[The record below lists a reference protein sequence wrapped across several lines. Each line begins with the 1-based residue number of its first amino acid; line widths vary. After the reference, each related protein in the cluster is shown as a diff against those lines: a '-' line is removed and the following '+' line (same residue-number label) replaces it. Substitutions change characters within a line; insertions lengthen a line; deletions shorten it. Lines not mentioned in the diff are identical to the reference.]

1 MSIWINSMLDV
12 KNALEVINEVV
23 IIPAAIIIFFL
34 LMYIVFYLRN
44 KDPDII
50 RSKIFLKYEEFKK
63 AFMLFA
69 LFAFV
74 LVIHVSLIYIP
85 HLFLSNNDPLIEDIQ
100 RFFGL
105 TLTLIMITFVFYIY
119 RSMK

>member
-1 MSIWINSMLDV
+1 MLDV
-12 KNALEVINEVV
+12 KNALEIINEVV
-23 IIPAAIIIFFL
+23 IIPAAIIIFSS

-63 AFMLFA
+63 SFMLFA

-74 LVIHVSLIYIP
+74 LIIHVSLIYIP
-85 HLFLSNNDPLIEDIQ
+85 HFFSSEDNPLIEDIQ

-105 TLTLIMITFVFYIY
+105 TLTLIMITFVAYIY
-119 RSMK
+119 RSMR

>member
-1 MSIWINSMLDV
+1 MLDV
-12 KNALEVINEVV
+12 KNALEIINEVV
-23 IIPAAIIIFFL
+23 IIPAAIVIFSL

-63 AFMLFA
+63 VFMLFA

-74 LVIHVSLIYIP
+74 LIIHVSLIYIP
-85 HLFLSNNDPLIEDIQ
+85 HFCSFRDSPLIEDLQ

-105 TLTLIMITFVFYIY
+105 TLTLIMITFVIYIY

>member
-1 MSIWINSMLDV
+1 MLDV
-12 KNALEVINEVV
+12 KNALEIINEVV

-50 RSKIFLKYEEFKK
+50 RSKIFLRYEEFKK

-85 HLFLSNNDPLIEDIQ
+85 HFFLSRADSLIDDIQ
-100 RFFGL
+100 KFFGL
-105 TLTLIMITFVFYIY
+105 TLTVIMITFVFYIY

>member
-1 MSIWINSMLDV
+1 MLDV

-23 IIPAAIIIFFL
+23 VIPAAIIIFFL

-74 LVIHVSLIYIP
+74 LVMHVSLIYIP
-85 HLFLSNNDPLIEDIQ
+85 HFFLFNDNPLIDDIQ

-105 TLTLIMITFVFYIY
+105 TLTLIMITFVSYIY

>member
-1 MSIWINSMLDV
+1 MLDV

-23 IIPAAIIIFFL
+23 VIPAAIIIFFL
-34 LMYIVFYLRN
+34 LMYMVFYLRN

-69 LFAFV
+69 MFAFV

-85 HLFLSNNDPLIEDIQ
+85 HLFLPDENPLIEDIQ

-105 TLTLIMITFVFYIY
+105 TLTLIMITFVAYIY

>member
-1 MSIWINSMLDV
+1 MLDV
-12 KNALEVINEVV
+12 KNALETINEVV
-23 IIPAAIIIFFL
+23 VIPVAIIIFSL
-34 LMYIVFYLRN
+34 LMYIMFYLRN

-63 AFMLFA
+63 AFMLIA

-74 LVIHVSLIYIP
+74 LIIHVSLIYIP
-85 HLFLSNNDPLIEDIQ
+85 HFLLFKDDPLIEDIQ

-105 TLTLIMITFVFYIY
+105 ALTMIMITFVIYIY

>member
-1 MSIWINSMLDV
+1 MLDV

-50 RSKIFLKYEEFKK
+50 RSRIFLKYEEFKK

-85 HLFLSNNDPLIEDIQ
+85 HLFLSNYDPLIDDIQ

-105 TLTLIMITFVFYIY
+105 ALTLIMITFVSYIY

>member
-1 MSIWINSMLDV
+1 MLDA
-12 KNALEVINEVV
+12 KNALEIINEVV
-23 IIPAAIIIFFL
+23 IIPAAIIIFSL
-34 LMYIVFYLRN
+34 LMYIVVYLRN

-63 AFMLFA
+63 SFMLFA

-74 LVIHVSLIYIP
+74 LIIHVSLIYIP
-85 HLFLSNNDPLIEDIQ
+85 HFFLLKDDPLIDDIQ

-105 TLTLIMITFVFYIY
+105 TLTLIMITFVIYIY

>member
-1 MSIWINSMLDV
+1 MLDV
-12 KNALEVINEVV
+12 KNALEIINEVV
-23 IIPAAIIIFFL
+23 IIPAAIIIFSL

-50 RSKIFLKYEEFKK
+50 RSKIFLRYEEFKK

-74 LVIHVSLIYIP
+74 LILHVSLIYIP
-85 HLFLSNNDPLIEDIQ
+85 HLFLSIEYSLIEDVQ

-105 TLTLIMITFVFYIY
+105 TLTLIMITFVSYIY

>member
-1 MSIWINSMLDV
+1 MLDV
-12 KNALEVINEVV
+12 KNALEIINEVV
-23 IIPAAIIIFFL
+23 IIPAAIIIFSL

-50 RSKIFLKYEEFKK
+50 RSKIFLRYEEFKK

-74 LVIHVSLIYIP
+74 LILHVSLIYIP
-85 HLFLSNNDPLIEDIQ
+85 HLFLSIEYPLIEDVQ

-105 TLTLIMITFVFYIY
+105 TLTLIMITFVSYIY

>member
-1 MSIWINSMLDV
+1 MLDI
-12 KNALEVINEVV
+12 KNGLEIINEVIV
-23 IIPAAIIIFFL
+23 IPAAIIIFSL

-85 HLFLSNNDPLIEDIQ
+85 HLFLPSEDPLIEDIQ

-105 TLTLIMITFVFYIY
+105 TLTLIMITFVIYIY